1 MNTMNNMSESKKEFD
16 VIIEVPVD
24 SNLKYEIDA
33 QGNLRLDR
41 ILSSSMSYPGNYGYI
56 PNTLADDGDALDALV
71 MVSYPLQPKSIIR
84 CRPIGYLSMRD
95 EKGLDE
101 KVVLVPVD
109 RVDPHYDHITEISDI
124 GEASKKKIE
133 HFFQYYKSTEPEK
146 WTQIEGWCNAE
157 ESYHLI
163 EKYHTKY
170 ISSKSRATQ

>member
-1 MNTMNNMSESKKEFD
+1 MSENKDFD
-16 VIIEVPVD
+16 VVIEVPVD
-24 SNLKYEIDA
+24 SSLKYEIDA

-71 MVSYPLQPKSIIR
+71 MVSYPLQPKSIIT
-84 CRPIGYLSMRD
+84 CRPIGYLGMRD

-109 RVDPHYDHITEISDI
+109 SVDPHYGHIHEISDI
-124 GEASKKKIE
+124 GEATKKKIE

-146 WTQIEGWCNAE
+146 WTQIDSWHNAK
-157 ESYHLI
+157 ESYQLI
-163 EKYHTKY
+163 EKYSLAFQT
-170 ISSKSRATQ
+170 SRAV